1 MKRLRLPSLKGWVK
15 KRLKRSGNET
25 GRSGFRAVSP
35 LIINVILV
43 PLFALDLYG
52 EVRSLLRAV
61 DSAQNTT
68 ANVGQGE
75 GTATSAKTDQV
86 DFVHLTQ
93 WHPFGGLKGPAESL
107 QGKDTKNLP
116 ETTLNMQ
123 LHGILFIEGTTI
135 PAFALIKVA
144 DQKEKVFAI
153 GEVVTGDV
161 RLLGIQGDRVVL
173 DRGGHLETL
182 KLPRGVLKIREP
194 DA

>member
-1 MKRLRLPSLKGWVK
+1 M
-15 KRLKRSGNET
+15 
-25 GRSGFRAVSP
+25 
-35 LIINVILV
+35 
-43 PLFALDLYG
+43 
-52 EVRSLLRAV
+52 LRAYDTV
-61 DSAQNTT
+61 QNAP
-68 ANVGQGE
+68 ANGGVGE
-75 GTATSAKTDQV
+75 GTPAAVKNNQV

-93 WHPFGGLKGPAESL
+93 WHPFGGLKGSGESL

-123 LHGILFIEGTTI
+123 LHGILFIEGTTV

-161 RLLGIQGDRVVL
+161 KLMGVQNDRVIL

-182 KLPRGVLKIREP
+182 KIPRGVLKIRDP